1 MQLLV
6 WFGVW
11 FWCRYLSLPQPRQA
25 RSYINFFVGKVDFPI
40 EKDANAQKEQREDI
54 FYLQRRLGDQCR
66 VSQGDD
72 VGNKG
77 NKQQP
82 EA

>member
-1 MQLLV
+1 MSG
-6 WFGVW
+6 FGAGIYP
-11 FWCRYLSLPQPRQA
+11 CHSRA
-25 RSYINFFVGKVDFPI
+25 RRVVILIFFVGKVDFPI